1 MRRLVEERRT
11 PFCKLGKFVR
21 FRPSDIDEWLDTCT
35 VDAGVLLDEISGER
49 ADGGDD
55 RARKRRRLWS
65 WERSVRLIFSEP
77 RRKQTYL
84 MDHFEAPGMP

>member
-1 MRRLVEERRT
+1 M
-11 PFCKLGKFVR
+11 
-21 FRPSDIDEWLDTCT
+21 D
-35 VDAGVLLDEISGER
+35 DAGVLLDEISGER

-65 WERSVRLIFSEP
+65 WERSVRLIFGEP